1 MAPAPPPPVT
11 STPRTSSVMLTRK
24 YLDVS
29 NLEVGSFLGAL
40 RRPCSAFC
48 LIASS
53 PTVAA
58 RNGLLTARCYGIQ
71 GLGVYGMVITTP
83 DVDARPPN
91 TPSKDRFP
99 DPPESQPHDYTKPVD
114 QSDIPSGACGETVVS
129 EVPVPKGWGRNR
141 TTNTQKNSGRR

>member
-1 MAPAPPPPVT
+1 
-11 STPRTSSVMLTRK
+11 MLTRK

-29 NLEVGSFLGAL
+29 NLEVGSFLGPYAAL
-40 RRPCSAFC
+40 FC
-48 LIASS
+48 FLFNRLLSHC
-53 PTVAA
+53 
-58 RNGLLTARCYGIQ
+58 RLLTARCYGIQ

-83 DVDARPPN
+83 DVDARPPK

-99 DPPESQPHDYTKPVD
+99 DPPESQPQTYTKPAD

-141 TTNTQKNSGRR
+141 TTNTQKKNGRR